1 MGETDWENEKC
12 WQIVESRPIKAKKVK
27 NRNNNWDIEIEP
39 MTMHYNTFISICS
52 KIEHLQAYG
61 VAYSY
66 EKGKPSLSVTA
77 KGLSDLMEMN
87 NIILITD

>member
-39 MTMHYNTFISICS
+39 NSR
-52 KIEHLQAYG
+52 
-61 VAYSY
+61 
-66 EKGKPSLSVTA
+66 
-77 KGLSDLMEMN
+77 SDEN
-87 NIILITD
+87 N